1 MVGEGPVLLPVEE
14 ILLLIGVDSFG
25 GGFFLAASAAAAAS
39 KYFILSLR
47 LMVALGSGA
56 LRFLI
61 IVKCSLF
68 KLGLNLGQNLVNIFC

>member
-1 MVGEGPVLLPVEE
+1 MVGEGPVLLPVDEM
-14 ILLLIGVDSFG
+14 LRLMGVDSLG

-39 KYFILSLR
+39 KYFIRSLR

-61 IVKCSLF
+61 IVKCSRF
-68 KLGLNLGQNLVNIFC
+68 KLKLFVI